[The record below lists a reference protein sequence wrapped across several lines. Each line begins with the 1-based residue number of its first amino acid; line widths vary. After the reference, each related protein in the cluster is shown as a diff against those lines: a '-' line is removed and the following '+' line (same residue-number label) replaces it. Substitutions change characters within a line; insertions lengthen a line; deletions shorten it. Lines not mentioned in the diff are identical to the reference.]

1 MYSHCTA
8 VHISLAVMCSLFNA
22 LNLASVKEPLGT
34 FLTIQSNG
42 TLFYLGSKSCLVV
55 TGSHTQSQSAT
66 LPPHETLCL
75 LAAAINQ
82 LTLTAI
88 FLLSFL
94 AF

>member
-1 MYSHCTA
+1 
-8 VHISLAVMCSLFNA
+8 MCSLFNA

-42 TLFYLGSKSCLVV
+42 TLFYLNSKSCLVV
-55 TGSHTQSQSAT
+55 TGSHTQSQSAA

-82 LTLTAI
+82 LALTAI